1 MGTSEEKE
9 VSRASAHQGLIEVS
23 STLIA
28 LSDGHPSQRGSKSLT
43 GANYV
48 AAWGSGPRPASFSPR
63 GISSCLDVPQS
74 CAL

>member
-48 AAWGSGPRPASFSPR
+48 AALGLWAPAHVAQTRSR
-63 GISSCLDVPQS
+63 LV
-74 CAL
+74 A